1 MLEEQK
7 ISPRYKLV
15 KIDLAKIGRGLLIAI
30 GATILT
36 YTADTIPN
44 VDFGVYS
51 PLAMGFFSV
60 LINFARKYLTKNT
73 Y

>member
-1 MLEEQK
+1 MTELTT
-7 ISPRYKLV
+7 SPKYKLV
-15 KIDLAKIGRGLLIAI
+15 KEDLAKIGRGLLIVI

-44 VDFGVYS
+44 IDFGAYS
-51 PLAMGFFSV
+51 PMVMGIFSV
-60 LINFARKYLTKNT
+60 LINFARKYLARNT